1 MLTQKRI
8 VITGAGSGIGRATS
22 KLAAGYGA
30 QVVCVDLT
38 DSVEDTV
45 TEITQAGGTAIAV
58 QADVSDEANVISFV
72 EKCVSE
78 YGGIDG
84 IYANAGVSGGRKT
97 LTELTVEDWQ
107 RTLAV
112 NTIGVFFGGQTHRA
126 TFCPTRWRRHCLY
139 RISCCSES
147 QCWRRRLFSE

>member
-72 EKCVSE
+72 ENAL
-78 YGGIDG
+78 
-84 IYANAGVSGGRKT
+84 ANTA
-97 LTELTVEDWQ
+97 
-107 RTLAV
+107 A
-112 NTIGVFFGGQTHRA
+112 
-126 TFCPTRWRRHCLY
+126 
-139 RISCCSES
+139 
-147 QCWRRRLFSE
+147 